1 MSDAMNDALAMP
13 ALLTPVEALRQGFE
27 FDKPSEAS
35 AAIIANVYASHALG
49 QDANGSAASEL
60 MPREGFLIGHLGLMI
75 RYQDG
80 SELADLPTTYRLPN
94 TPSWFRGVTNLH
106 GLLIPVFDLGL
117 YLGIVHQESAK
128 PMLLVLGHGADA
140 AGIVIDGLPIRLRVH
155 PAEHIQDAPTPEPL
169 RACIS
174 QTYWAQ
180 DRTWMDLHVES
191 LLNRLN
197 DKLASNPI

>member
-13 ALLTPVEALRQGFE
+13 ALLTPVEALRQEFE
-27 FDKPSEAS
+27 FDNVSEMG
-35 AAIIANVYASHALG
+35 AATVANVYASHALG
-49 QDANGSAASEL
+49 EDENSSSASEL

-80 SELADLPTTYRLPN
+80 SELADLPATYRLPN
-94 TPSWFRGVTNLH
+94 TPGWFLGVANLH

-117 YLGIVHQESAK
+117 YLGVPHQEGAK

-140 AGIVIDGLPIRLRVH
+140 AGVVIDGLPIRLRVH
-155 PAEHIQDAPTPEPL
+155 PAERIQDAPTPEPL
-169 RACIS
+169 RGCIS
-174 QTYWAQ
+174 QTYWSQ
-180 DRTWMDLHVES
+180 DRTWMDLQVES

-197 DKLASNPI
+197 DELAGNPD